1 MGISIEI
8 GTDSDHNS
16 QRCGSETLPH
26 LPRKERCMDPT
37 RLFAII
43 SLISLPTVMFGG
55 YSLRR
60 LMERGE
66 DLTEFQQTYFRAGH
80 GHAGVLL
87 VLSLVY
93 YQYLDRTT
101 VSEGLKWLMC
111 LALVIGILAQSGG
124 FFLHMVVSKP
134 QQSSVGTRLTSLG
147 GLFLGIAVLVL
158 AYALIAEYPS

>member
-1 MGISIEI
+1 
-8 GTDSDHNS
+8 
-16 QRCGSETLPH
+16 
-26 LPRKERCMDPT
+26 MDLT

-55 YSLRR
+55 YSL
-60 LMERGE
+60 
-66 DLTEFQQTYFRAGH
+66 FQQIYFRAGH

-101 VSEGLKWLMC
+101 VSEGLKWLVC

-124 FFLHMVVSKP
+124 FFLHMAVGKP
-134 QQSSVGTRLTSLG
+134 QQSSAGTRLTSLG
-147 GLFLGIAVLVL
+147 ALLLGSRCWCWHM
-158 AYALIAEYPS
+158 P